1 MENKTINREAHLE
14 ARKINNR
21 LNLQPAGEIINLDY
35 NPCKLYAILRH
46 ANSGVIDE
54 LFQSEMINV
63 LKSYIILRKRVFEIA
78 RTPNSDTADHFL
90 KIGRIFQKYHITDQI
105 YGERHMPK
113 AITIHRLMMLFPHLV
128 AKIVSID
135 LSVESI
141 ISTVALIRNGLY
153 DISPACF
160 FKSSFCL
167 LPKIA
172 MDVEN
177 KDRHVKIIK
186 AMLLAQYEQQEV
198 IHKENERRNKKSPLE
213 RMNAVLAN
221 CKVIYNSSHI
231 PDVIRKTSYNT
242 FFLNYP
248 RMNGLEFQYDIAG
261 KIFDIKFAELIPEI
275 EKTFRLMGAKI
286 F

>member
-14 ARKINNR
+14 AHKINNR
-21 LNLQPAGEIINLDY
+21 LHLQPTGEIINLDY
-35 NPCKLYAILRH
+35 NPVKLYAILRH
-46 ANSGVIDE
+46 ANSCVIDE
-54 LFQSEMINV
+54 LFQSEIINV

-78 RTPNSDTADHFL
+78 RTPNSDTEDQFL

-105 YGERHMPK
+105 YGERHMAK

-128 AKIVSID
+128 AKIISID

-141 ISTVALIRNGLY
+141 ISNVALIRNGLY

-167 LPKIA
+167 LPKIG

-221 CKVIYNSSHI
+221 CKVIYNSNHI

-248 RMNGLEFQYDIAG
+248 RMNGVEFQYDIAG
-261 KIFDIKFAELIPEI
+261 EIFDIKFAELIPEI
-275 EKTFRLMGAKI
+275 EKTFRLLGTKR